1 MKGDEKLCLM
11 RILMKDRGFDAYII
25 PHGDQH
31 NNEYI
36 AEGDER
42 IKFISNFSGSNG
54 IGLLTQDVALMWT
67 DGRYF
72 IQIEKELYPGWQMK
86 KMGYEESITEYI
98 AKYLPNIKTIGM
110 DFSLFT
116 HERANSMKQ
125 KLAGIKFIDDR
136 ENLIDTCWGKLKPK
150 YSANKLLILP
160 VEYSGKSVLDKYK
173 ELDEL
178 IQNSTGEE
186 GDYRFLIN
194 RLDDIAWLL
203 NLRGNDIPYN
213 PLFFSYALF
222 YKTSEGFSTHLFVN
236 KEKLNTPELTKY
248 CSDNKIVL
256 FDYGEILKELA
267 KTTGDI
273 TTIIDDK
280 TTNHRMYIDI
290 NDTKKIIYSLNEDLI
305 ENMKCVKN
313 PVEIEGFRKANLK
326 DSVALIK
333 FFAWLEDELVTK
345 NRTDLNE
352 YEIGLKNKKVREEQE
367 NFMGESFAPIC
378 ACGANAAIIH
388 YEQNENLHSDTNK
401 NLILLCDTG
410 AQYKEGTTDITR
422 TVHYGTPT
430 KKEKEMYTRV
440 LLGNLSLERLEFKR
454 GYSIYHLDSV
464 PRSYLNMVG
473 KDYNHATSHGVGHF
487 LNVHEGPRGKPLKPG
502 NIITNEPGYY
512 ERDHFG
518 IRIENEVLVV
528 EKNEKN
534 LGFENLTYLPYER
547 SLIDLDLVSDDFKK
561 YIDDFHKKVFEKLSP
576 YLKDDEKTL
585 DYLKKK
591 VAPL

>member
-98 AKYLPNIKTIGM
+98 AEYLPNVKTIGM

-116 HERANSMKQ
+116 HERANSMKT

-178 IQNSTGEE
+178 IQKTTGEE

-222 YKTSEGFSTHLFVN
+222 YKTSGGFSTHLFVN

-256 FDYGEILKELA
+256 FDYGEILKELE

-280 TTNHRMYIDI
+280 TTNHRM
-290 NDTKKIIYSLNEDLI
+290 
-305 ENMKCVKN
+305 
-313 PVEIEGFRKANLK
+313 
-326 DSVALIK
+326 
-333 FFAWLEDELVTK
+333 
-345 NRTDLNE
+345 
-352 YEIGLKNKKVREEQE
+352 
-367 NFMGESFAPIC
+367 
-378 ACGANAAIIH
+378 
-388 YEQNENLHSDTNK
+388 
-401 NLILLCDTG
+401 
-410 AQYKEGTTDITR
+410 
-422 TVHYGTPT
+422 
-430 KKEKEMYTRV
+430 
-440 LLGNLSLERLEFKR
+440 
-454 GYSIYHLDSV
+454 
-464 PRSYLNMVG
+464 
-473 KDYNHATSHGVGHF
+473 
-487 LNVHEGPRGKPLKPG
+487 
-502 NIITNEPGYY
+502 
-512 ERDHFG
+512 
-518 IRIENEVLVV
+518 
-528 EKNEKN
+528 
-534 LGFENLTYLPYER
+534 
-547 SLIDLDLVSDDFKK
+547 
-561 YIDDFHKKVFEKLSP
+561 
-576 YLKDDEKTL
+576 
-585 DYLKKK
+585 
-591 VAPL
+591 